1 MLRILYVHGFE
12 GSGNGN
18 SSKLLKKIISEILQ
32 TDIKLIAPQFE
43 NNLLKFKD
51 NINKIKIYSN
61 NVDIIISSSFGALET
76 LVADIKIPRI
86 LINPALLPYTEL
98 SKIGLINND
107 FLYYK
112 KLENIITKYLKN
124 KNIWYI
130 ISRNDTVIG
139 PDNVGKHIQLINKF
153 GNSENLNIID
163 SNKHK
168 VTTDIAKCV
177 GDIILGYYVS
187 KLNESE
193 QYYCD
198 YNSIV
203 YNDTD
208 IKNLYEST
216 IYCVS
221 RKQKQKYID
230 ILIPLIKESY
240 NNIGGF
246 AGDIET
252 ELLDNLV
259 FFRVEIN
266 NAKEPLVVQAYKG
279 NKAFRKAFLVATNKN
294 IPESKNA
301 FKKLINDNLK
311 NIKNYGW
318 YAEVSEAPEHIFVD
332 KFKYPLVPNTQVAK
346 YFKIMK
352 PDLTLEL
359 HPDGYHYTRIINGK
373 KYQKVMVGIDPYT
386 YLKSK
391 RIKIY

>member
-1 MLRILYVHGFE
+1 MLKILYIHGFE
-12 GSGNGN
+12 GSGNGS
-18 SSKLLKKIISEILQ
+18 SSKLLKKIISEALQ
-32 TDIKLIAPQFE
+32 IDIKLIAPQFE
-43 NNLLKFKD
+43 NNLFKFED
-51 NINKIKIYSN
+51 NINKIKAYSN
-61 NVDIIISSSFGALET
+61 NADIIIGSSFGALET
-76 LVADIKIPRI
+76 LVTDIKIPRI
-86 LINPALLPYTEL
+86 LINPALLPYMEL
-98 SKIGLINND
+98 SKIGLEPSDN
-107 FLYYK
+107 FK
-112 KLENIITKYLKN
+112 WLETIIPKYLK
-124 KNIWYI
+124 KQNIWYV
-130 ISRNDTVIG
+130 ISDKDNVIG
-139 PDNVGKHIQLINKF
+139 ADNVEKHIQLINKF
-153 GNSENLNIID
+153 GNPSNLNIINSD
-163 SNKHK
+163 VHK
-168 VTTDIAKCV
+168 VDTNIAKCV
-177 GDIILGYYVS
+177 ANIILGYYVS

-198 YNSIV
+198 YGSIV

-240 NNIGGF
+240 NDVGGF

-259 FFRVEIN
+259 FFRVETN

-279 NKAFRKAFLVATNKN
+279 NKSFRKAFLVATNKN
-294 IPESKNA
+294 IPKSKNA

-311 NIKNYGW
+311 NIKKYGW